1 MKDPEKLKESFGAFH
16 GTTLIGERGQL
27 VIPKSLRNS
36 MKLKKGDRFFVM
48 DKGGAIV
55 LVPADIMEQFLSDVT
70 KHIESI
76 KIKKN
81 K

>member
-1 MKDPEKLKESFGAFH
+1 MKKITELKESFGAFH

-27 VIPKSLRNS
+27 VIPKSLRSS
-36 MKLKKGDRFFVM
+36 MELKKGDRFFVM

-70 KHIESI
+70 KHMKNIKTK
-76 KIKKN
+76 KIK
-81 K
+81 

>member
-1 MKDPEKLKESFGAFH
+1 MKDFEKLKESFGAFH

-27 VIPKSLRNS
+27 VIPKSLRS
-36 MKLKKGDRFFVM
+36 SLELKKGDRFFVM

-70 KHIESI
+70 KHIENI
-76 KIKKN
+76 KIKKT

>member
-1 MKDPEKLKESFGAFH
+1 MKDFEKLKESFGAFH

-27 VIPKSLRNS
+27 VIPKSLRSS
-36 MKLKKGDRFFVM
+36 MELKKGDRFFVM

-55 LVPADIMEQFLSDVT
+55 LVPADIMEQFLSEVT
-70 KHIESI
+70 NHIKNI
-76 KIKKN
+76 KIKKT